1 MIKDKSNWGDF
12 LERLLTA
19 AMLTFLIVSSQQVF
33 PKLKLSLSPN
43 QTTSLAQRALQILIS
58 QDLSM

>member
-19 AMLTFLIVSSQQVF
+19 VMLTCLIVSYQQVF
-33 PKLKLSLSPN
+33 PKLKLSLSPY
-43 QTTSLAQRALQILIS
+43 QTTSLAQRALQSL
-58 QDLSM
+58 